1 MTMVPA
7 EGGSG
12 TLAAMYMK
20 VDPKLPSPPEWLVSF
35 VLGQM
40 APWMFGAMSRMLATF
55 PKDDATLP
63 PERANAKGERAGLRY
78 ARRIR
83 ANQALYSLVASR
95 IQARVKRRGVS

>member
-1 MTMVPA
+1 
-7 EGGSG
+7 
-12 TLAAMYMK
+12 
-20 VDPKLPSPPEWLVSF
+20 
-35 VLGQM
+35 
-40 APWMFGAMSRMLATF
+40 MFGAMSRMLATF